1 MKRKDKILAYTFSIL
16 AVALSVFIIIQ
27 SCLDGGESTGQSSW
41 VVELCKNVINFVIKD
56 AINESNIGTFTTVIR
71 KLVGHFSLFLVDGV
85 FVYLSLYYWLKEK
98 KDMITLLLFTL
109 IFGLLLASLSEF
121 IQSFVPGRSGELL
134 DVLIDYGGYLLGTG
148 ITYLITYLIKKKA

>member
-148 ITYLITYLIKKKA
+148 ITYLIIYLIKKKA